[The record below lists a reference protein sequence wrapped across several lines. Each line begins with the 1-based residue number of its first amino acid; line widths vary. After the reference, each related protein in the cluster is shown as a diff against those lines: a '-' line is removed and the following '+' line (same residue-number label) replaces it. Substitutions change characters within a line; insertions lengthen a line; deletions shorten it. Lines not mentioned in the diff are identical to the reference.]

1 MEFEVAV
8 DGIEAL
14 EKLKSD
20 RYAVGIY
27 DILMPNMDGIE
38 LLALTTEIDPD
49 MQVIMITGNAQIGM
63 VIEALKRGAF
73 AFLRKPFEYDD
84 FLHEIRKAMKQR
96 ELIIE
101 NRNYHHNLE
110 KIVAQRTSELQRS
123 QAELKLE
130 KEKLENVLE
139 SLGVGLQVSNTRGE
153 TIWSNRIASTWFGQ
167 IEHLGKF
174 HLRDASIK
182 GEEEI
187 CLVSKTGFPQSRN
200 LTLKCLDGI
209 RREFSL
215 GCSPIRDREGEIV
228 QVVTLIQDVTEQKR
242 LERELLHSER
252 LASMGEIAAGLAHEI
267 NNPIGVI
274 LGLVQNILVEID
286 ENHPYYND
294 LKIVESEIFRT
305 NKVIKSLLEFAREPK
320 PVIKEVNII
329 EVCRS
334 SLNFL
339 DYLFQEKG
347 LIINFRPGTNIP
359 KINGDQDQ
367 LKQVIV
373 NILLNS
379 LYATPEG
386 GTLSL
391 TVETEKMAGERGLNY
406 LRIEIS
412 DTGAGISEEDL
423 PHIFN
428 PFFTTKGKKGSGL
441 GLSICKRIIEGHG
454 GTINIQSEVNK
465 GTKCLIRLPI

>member
-1 MEFEVAV
+1 
-8 DGIEAL
+8 
-14 EKLKSD
+14 
-20 RYAVGIY
+20 
-27 DILMPNMDGIE
+27 
-38 LLALTTEIDPD
+38 
-49 MQVIMITGNAQIGM
+49 
-63 VIEALKRGAF
+63 
-73 AFLRKPFEYDD
+73 
-84 FLHEIRKAMKQR
+84 
-96 ELIIE
+96 
-101 NRNYHHNLE
+101 
-110 KIVAQRTSELQRS
+110 
-123 QAELKLE
+123 
-130 KEKLENVLE
+130 
-139 SLGVGLQVSNTRGE
+139 
-153 TIWSNRIASTWFGQ
+153 
-167 IEHLGKF
+167 
-174 HLRDASIK
+174 
-182 GEEEI
+182 
-187 CLVSKTGFPQSRN
+187 
-200 LTLKCLDGI
+200 LKCLDGI